1 MKRLWIRAAMAAAA
15 LACSAA
21 PAAWG
26 QAPAKNAATDHQ
38 MCGIVHKINGD
49 KFALELRTGK
59 TVQVDATSAGKAE
72 KLVTLSEGLAV
83 SAEGTVD
90 KAGVMHAAMVNRIKS
105 ARTMWP
111 EDR

>member
-1 MKRLWIRAAMAAAA
+1 MIPISEVGTGAEA
-15 LACSAA
+15 LAPR
-21 PAAWG
+21 PASLDGAVIG
-26 QAPAKNAATDHQ
+26 LYAN
-38 MCGIVHKINGD
+38 VKINGD

-59 TVQVDATSAGKAE
+59 MVQVDATSAAKAE
-72 KLVTLSEGLAV
+72 KLATLSEGLAV

-90 KAGVMHAAMVNRIKS
+90 KAGAMHAAMVNRIKS